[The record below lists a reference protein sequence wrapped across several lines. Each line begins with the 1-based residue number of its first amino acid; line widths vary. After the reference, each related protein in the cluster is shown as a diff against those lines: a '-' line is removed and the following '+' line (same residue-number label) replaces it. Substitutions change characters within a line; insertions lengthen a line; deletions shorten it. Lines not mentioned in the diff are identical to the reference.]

1 MTTQDEGSEQSTLYQ
16 GTVSVRRDDVRA
28 LGELDIDHLPGTAQ
42 TDDTHT
48 SFEAL
53 LRPGQVEALVAAGA
67 QVTLKRTVEQTLPAE
82 RMIRQ
87 ADPLE
92 RLSSLEPYREDRG
105 Q

>member
-1 MTTQDEGSEQSTLYQ
+1 MTTQDEGSERPALFQ
-16 GTVSVRRDDVRA
+16 GTVSASRDIIQQLDD
-28 LGELDIDHLPGTAQ
+28 LDIDLLPGTGQ
-42 TDDTHT
+42 TDETHT

-67 QVTLKRTVEQTLPAE
+67 TVTLKRMVSTSPAQ
-82 RMIRQ
+82 RFAAQ

-92 RLSSLEPYREDRG
+92 RLRSLEAFREDGG